1 MAIHLPDVPGDGPCD
16 CGTFFLDVVGPFDRD
31 HVTHHWSDA
40 ARATNDELERLI
52 DQAWQVAL
60 WQARRKGLK
69 LFNGPLARLVEYR
82 PNGHGLDLTFA
93 PVTYKEFHGTN
104 QSHANVR
111 YLHGPDVLADPL
123 GVSAALIT
131 SDGFIMLGRRS
142 ERLIQYADRIHPIGG
157 MVEPPLAQAAGIGIG
172 IGINTFA
179 AMLKEL
185 REETSIGD
193 REVAGISLLGL
204 VRDKHTVQPELIFD
218 ISLSADACRVKCGA
232 AEAEDASEHTEMIPL
247 RNHPAAVVTFMEQN
261 FSQLTPVA
269 LATLLLHGLVH
280 WGSGWFAAARGYLR
294 SVI

>member
-1 MAIHLPDVPGDGPCD
+1 MAIHLPDLPGDGPCD
-16 CGTFFLDVVGPFDRD
+16 CGTFFLDVVGPFDRAR
-31 HVTHHWSDA
+31 VTECWTDA
-40 ARATNDELERLI
+40 TRATNDELERLI
-52 DQAWQVAL
+52 DQTWQVAL
-60 WQARRKGLK
+60 RRAERSGLS

-82 PNGHGLDLTFA
+82 HNGQGLDLTFA
-93 PVTYKEFHGTN
+93 PVSYKEFHGTN

-142 ERLIQYADRIHPIGG
+142 KRLFQYAERIHPIGG
-157 MVEPPLAQAAGIGIG
+157 MVEPSCSPATGSGIGT
-172 IGINTFA
+172 NTFGS
-179 AMLKEL
+179 MLKEL
-185 REETSIGD
+185 REETSIGS

-218 ISLSADACRVKCGA
+218 ISLAVDARRVKCGA
-232 AEAEDASEHTEMIPL
+232 AEAEDAAEHTEMIPL

-280 WGSGWFAAARGYLR
+280 WGSGWFATARGYLR